1 MLEPETGEVIEFHA
15 EVFNLLNRANFAT
28 LRAGHNETARRSFA
42 GPADVEAPLLVAAI
56 VAATPPA
63 SRQFPLASKIVF

>member
-28 LRAGHNETARRSFA
+28 PRAGLNETARRKLA
-42 GPADVEAPLLVAAI
+42 GGADSEASLRAAANLVATSSSA
-56 VAATPPA
+56 
-63 SRQFPLASKIVF
+63 RQIQLALTIAF